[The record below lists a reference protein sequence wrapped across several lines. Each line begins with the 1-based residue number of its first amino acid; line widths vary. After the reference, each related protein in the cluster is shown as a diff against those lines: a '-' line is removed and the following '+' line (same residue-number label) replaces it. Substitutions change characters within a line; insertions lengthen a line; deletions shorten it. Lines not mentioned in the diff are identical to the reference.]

1 MKKLRVLL
9 VDDEVM
15 IREGFK
21 QLFDWQA
28 HDCEVV
34 GEACDGMEALT
45 QIDTLRPDIVIMDIN
60 IPIMNGLKVIQLSR
74 IKHPNT
80 AFVIV
85 SGYDDFSYCRE
96 ALRLQITDYILKPVN
111 YEEFGTCIDSLKISL
126 FERRVSSAAEPEKQ
140 EERAITG
147 ITRYLQEHLA
157 EEISLSVLAEQF
169 HLSPQYISQL
179 FKSEIGVNFLVYL
192 TNIRMEKAKKL
203 LLSTALSIAEVAEQ
217 SGYGDYR
224 VFTKVFKK
232 SEGITPSQY
241 RRDFLEGDRVHEP
254 CI

>member
-1 MKKLRVLL
+1 MRKLSVLL
-9 VDDEVM
+9 VDDEIM

-21 QLFDWQA
+21 RLFDWEA

-34 GEACDGMEALT
+34 GEAADGMEALN
-45 QIDTLRPDIVIMDIN
+45 QIDALEPDIVIMDIN
-60 IPIMNGLKVIQLSR
+60 IPVMNGLKVIQLSR
-74 IKHPNT
+74 IKHPDT

-111 YEEFGTCIDSLKISL
+111 YEEFGSCIDNLKISL
-126 FERRVSSAAEPEKQ
+126 FEKRVLAAEEPEKQ
-140 EERAITG
+140 EERTITV
-147 ITRYLQEHLA
+147 ITRYVQEHLSK
-157 EEISLSVLAEQF
+157 EVSLSVLAEEF
-169 HLSPQYISQL
+169 HLNPQYVSQL
-179 FKSEIGVNFLVYL
+179 FKSEIGVGFLAYL

-203 LLSTALSIAEVAEQ
+203 LLSTSLSVAEVAQQ

-232 SEGITPSQY
+232 TEGVTPSQF
-241 RRDFLEGDRVHEP
+241 RRDFLDSHVVK
-254 CI
+254 

>member
-9 VDDEVM
+9 VDDEIM

-21 QLFDWQA
+21 RLFDWEA
-28 HDCEVV
+28 HDCQVV
-34 GEACDGMEALT
+34 GEAADGMEALA
-45 QIDTLRPDIVIMDIN
+45 QIDALEPDIAIMDIN

-74 IKHPNT
+74 IKHPDT

-111 YEEFGTCIDSLKISL
+111 YEEFGACLDKLKISL
-126 FERRVSSAAEPEKQ
+126 FERHRSEESDKQ
-140 EERAITG
+140 EERAING

-157 EEISLSVLAEQF
+157 EEVSLSVLAEEF
-169 HLSPQYISQL
+169 HLSAQYISQL
-179 FKSEIGVNFLVYL
+179 FKNEIGVNFLSYL
-192 TNIRMEKAKKL
+192 TSIRMEKAKKL
-203 LLSTALSIAEVAEQ
+203 LLSTALSITEISDM
-217 SGYGDYR
+217 SGYADYR

-232 SEGITPSQY
+232 MEGTTPSQY
-241 RRDFLEGDRVHEP
+241 RRDFLERDKS
-254 CI
+254 